1 MPVDFDKLYNAY
13 YMEVYSYVMTLVKN
27 AHLAEEITQEVFFK
41 AMKTKNPYSGKA
53 GELTWLCA
61 IAKNTCTDE
70 FRRQSRFQEWDG
82 ELPAEMNM
90 EQMLENESITLQ
102 IHQILHHMEEP
113 YKEVFQL
120 RIFGEL
126 SFRKIGQIFGKTET
140 WARVTYHRARL
151 KIQERMQ
158 KHDESKYG

>member
-1 MPVDFDKLYNAY
+1 
-13 YMEVYSYVMTLVKN
+13 
-27 AHLAEEITQEVFFK
+27 
-41 AMKTKNPYSGKA
+41 
-53 GELTWLCA
+53 
-61 IAKNTCTDE
+61 
-70 FRRQSRFQEWDG
+70 
-82 ELPAEMNM
+82 MNM
-90 EQMLENESITLQ
+90 EQILENESITLQ

-158 KHDESKYG
+158 KHDES

>member
-1 MPVDFDKLYNAY
+1 MSMDFDHLYNAY

-41 AMKTKNPYSGKA
+41 ALKAKNPHCGKSS
-53 GELTWLCA
+53 ELTWLCA
-61 IAKNTCTDE
+61 IAKNTCMDE
-70 FRRQSRFQEWDG
+70 FRRQSRLQEWDD
-82 ELPAEMNM
+82 EVPSQENM
-90 EQMLENESITLQ
+90 EGMLEDENTTLQ

-126 SFRKIGQIFGKTET
+126 SFQKIGQIFGKTET
-140 WARVTYHRARL
+140 WARVTYHRARI
-151 KIQERMQ
+151 KIQERM
-158 KHDESKYG
+158 ENV